1 MARSKSRAEAE
12 AEAGAKT
19 SDLRLPLEEEGEVT
33 PVPVDP
39 VAADVDVK
47 PSERE
52 ADLIRSEV
60 NLLVLPFFALSRK
73 GLSRLQEICYHDV
86 VTRGGER
93 VEILWR
99 VTANVRQG
107 FPGPFDKE
115 VHKVVEQII
124 GEQLRTRPL
133 PLKNPIPLGSL
144 YEFCRRMGINSSGQ
158 NYRRI
163 KEALKRITLT
173 GVESR
178 GAFYCRGQER
188 WVEDVFHLYER
199 VVFKGERLEDGTV
212 ADQTYLY
219 LGSWYL
225 QNINALYLKPLD
237 YAYYRGLRS
246 TVARRLYELL
256 GVKFYGLLRRRGG
269 EAEDARP
276 RIQYRYST
284 LCQLLPLT
292 RQRHPSKAR
301 EKLAPAH
308 EELIQ
313 TGFLADV
320 EWREAATRDPDGG
333 GQEPDWLLV
342 YVPGPRA
349 WAEARGALRG
359 STSMTASA
367 LTAEG
372 AETEAQGLIEELLR
386 VLGDERSRPF
396 YAKLARR
403 AVEEPR
409 LRDLLFRC
417 LSEVKAEWREGRIRN
432 KGAAFVDKLK
442 RYCKERGIDLGLRN
456 E

>member
-1 MARSKSRAEAE
+1 MTRREDPRA
-12 AEAGAKT
+12 
-19 SDLRLPLEEEGEVT
+19 SDSTELPLPLEEKPEALK
-33 PVPVDP
+33 PVPTPP
-39 VAADVDVK
+39 VPELGEGD
-47 PSERE
+47 EE
-52 ADLIRSEV
+52 DLVRAEV
-60 NLLVLPFFALSRK
+60 NLLTLPFFALSRK
-73 GLSRLQEICYHDV
+73 GLKNIEEISYHDV
-86 VTRGGER
+86 VTRDGKR
-93 VEILWR
+93 VEIFWR
-99 VTANVRQG
+99 VSANVRQG

-115 VHKVVEQII
+115 VHKAIEQILS
-124 GEQLRTRPL
+124 ERLRSRPL
-133 PLKNPIPLGSL
+133 PLENPIPLGSL
-144 YEFCRRMGINSSGQ
+144 YELCRRMGINSSGK

-178 GAFYCRGQER
+178 GAFYCRGRGQ

-212 ADQTYLY
+212 ADQNYLY

-269 EAEDARP
+269 GAQP

-301 EKLAPAH
+301 EKLGPAH
-308 EELIQ
+308 EELIE

-320 EWREAATRDPDGG
+320 EWQAAAAREGE
-333 GQEPDWLLV
+333 EPDWLLV
-342 YVPGPRA
+342 YAPGPRA
-349 WAEARGALRG
+349 WAEAARSTLGTDTAQALAPGPRGG
-359 STSMTASA
+359 
-367 LTAEG
+367 AEG
-372 AETEAQGLIEELLR
+372 EAEVRGLVEEIVR
-386 VLGDERSRPF
+386 ALGDERSRAF
-396 YAKLARR
+396 YAQLARR

-409 LRDLLFRC
+409 LRDLIYRC
-417 LSEVKAEWREGRIRN
+417 LSEVKEEWREGLIRTS
-432 KGAAFVDKLK
+432 KGAVFTDKLK
-442 RYCKERGIDLGLRN
+442 RYCKERGIDLGLKSS
-456 E
+456 